1 MSHHCKETILTT
13 AIDPANEKKRG
24 SGKVQQNNRIVDAK
38 YLLVREEAFSGNRWR
53 ERERQRERWLG
64 SGRKG
69 KRKRGGIGGKKMVEG
84 GRKEREMQKL
94 ATGSLSFV

>member
-1 MSHHCKETILTT
+1 M
-13 AIDPANEKKRG
+13 
-24 SGKVQQNNRIVDAK
+24 
-38 YLLVREEAFSGNRWR
+38 
-53 ERERQRERWLG
+53 G